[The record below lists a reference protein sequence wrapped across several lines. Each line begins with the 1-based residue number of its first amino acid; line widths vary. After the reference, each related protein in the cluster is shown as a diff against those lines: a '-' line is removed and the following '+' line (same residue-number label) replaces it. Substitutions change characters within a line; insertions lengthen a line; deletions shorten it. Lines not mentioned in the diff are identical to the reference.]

1 MRLVKVWCFWFV
13 LKILFLTKIVLD
25 AANMEGRAC
34 ERNSS
39 DVSRSTSSSVHSS
52 QKRAS
57 SYRVA
62 SVNPKTQSNSRR
74 QCDRYQRDECGLQ
87 MASTEEKSVLP
98 ISVNNSPRQQ
108 ISDTSTQVFSL
119 NRCFLRGLYPAT
131 ISFKD
136 LSFFLTQSY

>member
-1 MRLVKVWCFWFV
+1 
-13 LKILFLTKIVLD
+13 
-25 AANMEGRAC
+25 MEDRTCG
-34 ERNSS
+34 RNSS

-62 SVNPKTQSNSRR
+62 SLNPKTQSDSRR
-74 QCDRYQRDECGLQ
+74 QCDRYQREERGLQ
-87 MASTEEKSVLP
+87 MASSEEKSVLP

-119 NRCFLRGLYPAT
+119 NRCFLRGLQC
-131 ISFKD
+131 ISCD
-136 LSFFLTQSY
+136 YSCQSLEFLFNAI